1 MGVVVRT
8 MEVGSL
14 PSPELGPSS
23 PRLISPTTLSL
34 DVSSTVPVTVSELVP
49 GPKMKFLCEAKE
61 S

>member
-1 MGVVVRT
+1 
-8 MEVGSL
+8 L